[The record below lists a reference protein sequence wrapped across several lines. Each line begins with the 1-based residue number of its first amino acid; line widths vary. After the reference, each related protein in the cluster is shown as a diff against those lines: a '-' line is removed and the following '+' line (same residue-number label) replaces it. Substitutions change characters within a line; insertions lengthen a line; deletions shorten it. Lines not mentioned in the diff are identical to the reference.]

1 MNQEPSKP
9 TSSWR
14 RRILRGAPFV
24 LVCIIT
30 LVAIFYAE
38 EDLRGKWAWEKY
50 KREIEST
57 GERLDIASV
66 IPPPVPDD
74 QNFAMTPLLRPIM
87 EFVRGS
93 NGVRWLDT
101 NALAHVQAIQYDSQ
115 PKGRTNKFS
124 LGGTLDKGTF
134 IDLESCRAFY
144 SGNTNYPQPVTPGT
158 AAADILVA
166 LGKFDADFKQLHE
179 AARTRPQ
186 SRFPIEYTYEHPF
199 AILLPHLATVK
210 KLCSVLGLSAV
221 AKLDA
226 GNIDGA
232 FSDLKLGMRLSD
244 SIRDEPLLID
254 DLVRIGTL
262 MLNLQTLREG
272 LARHSWSDD
281 QLQQIEN
288 YLGSLNLLA
297 EGKNAMRGERN
308 YSIQTLDDY
317 RRAGWKARPDELFE
331 SGGSSPLISF
341 LPAGWY
347 HQNMRTL
354 AWLQQSFTLAAVNP
368 EQHRVYP
375 ETIEKAD
382 QYLKQESTTPY
393 NFFSKLLFPGA
404 TACTK
409 KNARAQAF
417 TDSARAAC
425 ALERYRI
432 ANGRLPD
439 SLAALTPQF
448 IGKMPNDVIDGQ
460 PLRYHTL
467 AAGGYVVYSIG
478 WNQKDDGGV
487 PGLKEYSTS
496 VNIAKGD
503 WVWQMPK

>member
-30 LVAIFYAE
+30 LVAVFYAE
-38 EDLRGKWAWEKY
+38 EDLRGKWAWEKA
-50 KREIEST
+50 KKEIEST

-93 NGVRWLDT
+93 NGLRRLDT
-101 NALAHVQAIQYDSQ
+101 NALAHVQAIVYDLQ
-115 PKGRTNKFS
+115 LRGRNQDIS
-124 LGGTLDKGTF
+124 VGGNLDKGTF
-134 IDLESCRAFY
+134 LDLEQARAFY
-144 SGNTNYPQPVTPGT
+144 SGNTNYPQPATPGT

-166 LGKFDADFKQLHE
+166 LGKFDADFEQLQE
-179 AARTRPQ
+179 AARTRPL

-199 AILLPHLATVK
+199 GILLPHLATVK
-210 KLCSVLGLSAV
+210 KLCSVLGLRAV
-221 AKLDA
+221 ARLDA

-232 FSDLKLGMRLSD
+232 FSDLKLGLRLSD

-254 DLVRIGTL
+254 DLVRIASL
-262 MLNLQTLREG
+262 MIDLQTLREG

-281 QLQQIEN
+281 QLRQIEN
-288 YLGSLNLLA
+288 YLGSIDLLA
-297 EGKNAMRGERN
+297 EGKKAMRGDRDFC
-308 YSIQTLDDY
+308 IQTLDYY

-347 HQNMRTL
+347 YQNMRTL
-354 AWLQQSFTLAAVNP
+354 AWLHQRFTLAVDP
-368 EQHRVYP
+368 EQHRVHP
-375 ETIEKAD
+375 ETTESGD
-382 QYLKQESTTPY
+382 QYLKQMSVTPY
-393 NFFSKLLFPGA
+393 NFFSKILLPASSGF
-404 TACTK
+404 TR
-409 KNARAQAF
+409 KNSHAQSFA
-417 TDSARAAC
+417 DSARVAC

-439 SLAALTPQF
+439 TLAPLAPKF
-448 IGKMPNDVIDGQ
+448 IDRIPTDVIDGQ
-460 PLRYHTL
+460 PWRYHTL

-487 PGLKEYSTS
+487 PGLREYSTS
-496 VNIAKGD
+496 VDIAQGD